1 MREHQGQVS
10 QKKYSLFSMEVLITC
25 EKKFNRNYFDNG
37 FYLDLLW
44 TMNDNLLI
52 RC

>member
-25 EKKFNRNYFDNG
+25 ERN
-37 FYLDLLW
+37 LTEIIL
-44 TMNDNLLI
+44 TTVSILI
-52 RC
+52 CYGR